1 MTQPSSVPCAHCGL
15 PAPPP
20 PADAPEDAPSFCCV
34 GCHSVYLAL
43 HESGLDSFYQLRNTW
58 SSDPQPAQA
67 PEVAAELAPL
77 LDSEAFLNE
86 HAKTHDDGSL
96 SARLH
101 LEGVHCAGCVWLI
114 ERLPELMEGVLN
126 ARLDL
131 TRGLLSLRWDPAK
144 VRLSEIGQ
152 ALARFGYR
160 AHPLRADQ
168 RQVRNEGLGRLLT
181 RVGISWAV
189 AMNTMIFAIAEYAG
203 LSALAD
209 AGLHTTMRWLSLGL
223 SMVALVVGGSIFFRR
238 AWASLRTAFS
248 QKLSAGLTHL
258 SIDVPIAL
266 GIGVGWVHS
275 MYNTVWGQGDV
286 WFDSLTVLI
295 AALLSA
301 RYLQLRGN
309 ARAADAAERLYS
321 LLPRSARLLRRADEP
336 TSQLRERAEAILATS
351 LRPGDLIEVRTGD
364 VVAADGIVM
373 LGRSEV
379 LRALLTGESRPEK
392 IAPGQVIEAGVT
404 NLGALLHVEVRATAE
419 ETRVGK
425 LLRWIED
432 HKSQRAP
439 IVQLADRLGG
449 IFVLAVLGAAL
460 VTSIIW
466 ALIEPSR
473 AIPNAVALL
482 VISCPCA
489 LGMATPLAMSVGAGR
504 AARRGVHIKNDDVIE
519 ALDHLTDLIFDKT
532 GTLTVGQP
540 TIAAMEGDEEALSLA
555 SALESHSSHPL
566 ARALVA
572 AVPPQAGFAPLPTS
586 EVEEHTGR
594 GITGRVG
601 TQRVAVGRPDWQ
613 LPEEHPWCVRADE
626 LAARGLTPL
635 VVMVDEEPRLLLG
648 LGDRLR
654 PGAGELVSRLGQR
667 GVRVHLVSGDHP
679 ELVARVG
686 EDLGIEP
693 SHIRG
698 GASPE
703 DKVAFIKTLRDVH
716 PDATVAMI
724 GDGVNDAAAL
734 QAAHVG
740 VAVYGGSEASL
751 QAADIFLM
759 RQGLTP
765 VEDLLDG
772 SKTIMRTVR
781 RNLLGSAIYNV
792 FGVSLAAL
800 GLVSPLVAALL
811 MPISSLA
818 VVASSLSQ
826 RSFEPRPPKSETTA
840 SGGASHASPSPR
852 APSSHARESAA

>member
-1 MTQPSSVPCAHCGL
+1 MTTPTTVPCAHCGL

-20 PADAPEDAPSFCCV
+20 PRGAPEDTPSFCCV
-34 GCHSVYLAL
+34 GCHSVYVVL
-43 HESGLDSFYQLRNTW
+43 HESGLDNFYQLRDAWKN
-58 SSDPQPAQA
+58 DPQPAHSPQD
-67 PEVAAELAPL
+67 AAEIAPL
-77 LDSEAFLNE
+77 LDSEAFLQE
-86 HAKTHDDGSL
+86 HARTHEDGTL
-96 SARLH
+96 SAKLH

-114 ERLPELMEGVLN
+114 ERMPQLLDGVVN
-126 ARLDL
+126 AHLDL
-131 TRGLLSLRWDPAK
+131 TRGLLSLRWDPER
-144 VRLSEIGQ
+144 VRLSEVGR
-152 ALARFGYR
+152 ALARFGYK

-168 RQVRNEGLGRLLT
+168 RKVRSQGLGRLLI

-189 AMNTMIFAIAEYAG
+189 AMNTMIFAISEYAG
-203 LSALAD
+203 LSALTD

-223 SMVALVVGGSIFFRR
+223 SIVAMIVGGSIFFRR
-238 AWASLRTAFS
+238 AWASLRAALAQGLPS
-248 QKLSAGLTHL
+248 GLTRL

-266 GIGVGWVHS
+266 GIGVGWLHS
-275 MYNTVWGQGDV
+275 AYNTVWGAGDV

-336 TSQLRERAEAILATS
+336 TAALRDTAEAVLATS

-364 VVAADGIVM
+364 VVPADGTVT
-373 LGRSEV
+373 LGRGEV

-392 IAPGQVIEAGVT
+392 IAPGQSIEAGVT
-404 NLGALLHVEVRATAE
+404 NLGALLHVEVLATAE
-419 ETRVGK
+419 DTRVGK

-432 HKSQRAP
+432 HQTQRAP

-460 VTSIIW
+460 LTALVW
-466 ALIEPSR
+466 ALIDPSR

-519 ALDHLTDLIFDKT
+519 ALDHLTDLVFDKT
-532 GTLTVGQP
+532 GTLTVGTP
-540 TIAAMEGDEEALSLA
+540 TIASSEGDDSALALA
-555 SALESHSSHPL
+555 SALEAHSSHPL
-566 ARALVA
+566 ARAIVA
-572 AVPPQAGFAPLPTS
+572 AAPPTPGHPGPPTADI
-586 EVEEHTGR
+586 EEHMGR

-601 TQRVAVGRPDWQ
+601 NHRVAVGRPSWQ
-613 LPEEHPWCVRADE
+613 LADDHPWRARADQ

-635 VVMVDEEPRLLLG
+635 VIVVDEKPRQLLG
-648 LGDRLR
+648 LGDTLR
-654 PGAGELVSRLGQR
+654 PGASELVQRLAHR
-667 GVRVHLVSGDHP
+667 GVRVHLLSGDHP
-679 ELVARVG
+679 DLVSRVAR
-686 EDLGIEP
+686 ELGIAADATL
-693 SHIRG
+693 G

-703 DKVAFIKTLRDVH
+703 AKVAYLKELRARR
-716 PDATVAMI
+716 PEATVAMV

-734 QAAHVG
+734 QTAHVG
-740 VAVYGGSEASL
+740 VAVHGGAEASL

-765 VEDLLDG
+765 IEDLLDG
-772 SKTIMRTVR
+772 AQTIMRTVR
-781 RNLLGSAIYNV
+781 RNLVGSALYNA
-792 FGVSLAAL
+792 FGISLAAL

-811 MPISSLA
+811 MPVSSLA

-826 RSFEPRPPKSETTA
+826 RSFEPRESPPAPPNAATPPE
-840 SGGASHASPSPR
+840 PR
-852 APSSHARESAA
+852 ELAGHPHPTESAA